1 MQNVRAIFFIFWN
14 LFLIGGYFSLQ
25 YCVSFCHTAKWIS
38 HSYTS
43 LFKICCW
50 NNWIFAYERMNLDP
64 YFTLYTNI
72 NPKWI
77 KYLDIRH
84 GNIKLFGENVGE
96 KLHGNGLGSDFLDM
110 SSKAQRRRNWKVGL
124 CQTKIY
130 IAKNTNNR
138 VEKQLLEWEKF
149 FRLYI

>member
-1 MQNVRAIFFIFWN
+1 
-14 LFLIGGYFSLQ
+14 
-25 YCVSFCHTAKWIS
+25 
-38 HSYTS
+38 
-43 LFKICCW
+43 
-50 NNWIFAYERMNLDP
+50 MNLDP

-72 NPKWI
+72 NHKWI
-77 KYLDIRH
+77 KCLDIRH

-110 SSKAQRRRNWKVGL
+110 SSKAQRRRNLKVGL